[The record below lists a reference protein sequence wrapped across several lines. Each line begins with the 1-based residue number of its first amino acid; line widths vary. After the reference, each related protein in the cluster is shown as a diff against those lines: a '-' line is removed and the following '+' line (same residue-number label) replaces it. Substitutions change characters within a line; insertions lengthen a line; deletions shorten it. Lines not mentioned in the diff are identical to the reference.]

1 MADNLTA
8 KSTQAKSVTK
18 ADIADFVKKT
28 YFDEKLIY
36 IKRNVTL
43 NKARHVEVKNK
54 LDDISRKVKI
64 ISTKEL
70 TKNLVNKYSILNG
83 AKIISS
89 DGL

>member
-1 MADNLTA
+1 M
-8 KSTQAKSVTK
+8 
-18 ADIADFVKKT
+18 
-28 YFDEKLIY
+28 
-36 IKRNVTL
+36 
-43 NKARHVEVKNK
+43 
-54 LDDISRKVKI
+54 SRKVKI

>member
-1 MADNLTA
+1 MADNFAA
-8 KSTQAKSVTK
+8 KSTQAKSGTK

-28 YFDEKLIY
+28 YFDERLIY

-64 ISTKEL
+64 ISTKES
-70 TKNLVNKYSILNG
+70 TKKLVNKYSILNG

>member
-43 NKARHVEVKNK
+43 N
-54 LDDISRKVKI
+54 
-64 ISTKEL
+64 
-70 TKNLVNKYSILNG
+70 
-83 AKIISS
+83 
-89 DGL
+89 